1 MILGHIGRIDQWL
14 EKRDRGRA
22 LPSQQTIRTYFE
34 KNIFITTAGYFS
46 TPALIHAMM
55 EISVER
61 ILFSIDTPYAN
72 ITEGAEWLD
81 TTSISRL
88 DREKIGR
95 GNALK
100 LFPRLQKVLNSE
112 EVVSRQKNREPV
124 IFTTNKGFE

>member
-1 MILGHIGRIDQWL
+1 MILGHIGRIDHWL
-14 EKRDRGRA
+14 EKRDRGRG
-22 LPSQQTIRTYFE
+22 LPSQQTIRSYFE

-46 TPALIHAMM
+46 TPALMHAMT

-72 ITEGAEWLD
+72 ITEGAMWLD
-81 TTSISRL
+81 SLSMSQT

-100 LFPRLQKVLNSE
+100 LFPRLHKYLNSE
-112 EVVSRQKNREPV
+112 ATELLQKNREPV
-124 IFTTNKGFE
+124 IFTRNRGFE